1 MDDMNHL
8 IGLANQMDLVHGFFE
23 QAVSNASKCGTWQDI
38 QASHQAENDRVVLS
52 FKNIY
57 GMLALLA
64 IGLTG
69 ALIMLLLEGCF
80 LCLSSRCL
88 NNSPQRLAW
97 RRGRKNPAPRV
108 VVV

>member
-1 MDDMNHL
+1 MADMNHL

-38 QASHQAENDRVVLS
+38 QASHQAENNRVVLS
-52 FKNIY
+52 LKNIY

-69 ALIMLLLEGCF
+69 MVARWSDF
-80 LCLSSRCL
+80 
-88 NNSPQRLAW
+88 
-97 RRGRKNPAPRV
+97 
-108 VVV
+108 